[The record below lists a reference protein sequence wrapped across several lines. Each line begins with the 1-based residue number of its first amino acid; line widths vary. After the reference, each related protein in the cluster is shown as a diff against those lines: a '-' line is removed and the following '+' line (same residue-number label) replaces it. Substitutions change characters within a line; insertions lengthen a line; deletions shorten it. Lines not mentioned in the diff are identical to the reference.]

1 MISAGAMYGS
11 VARLLDALD
20 RDRTVADKAIRWSCP
35 VPFFGHLETAR
46 LATVGINPS
55 NREFV
60 DVAGKELRAV
70 SRRLPTLDSL
80 DLSSWGHADYQAL
93 RAILEACRTY
103 FDHNPYDR
111 WFGSLER
118 LFETTGC
125 SYYSP
130 GATACHLDIVPWAT
144 TCKWGTL
151 TPRVRHQLV
160 ECAARALVDL
170 IAGSSLTMLV
180 LNGQEVVRRFEALV
194 DLTLPVEPAPEW
206 DLPRDSGRTVKGMA
220 FRDVL
225 TNIGGVPLD
234 RKLVVLGY
242 NHNLQSSFG
251 VTGAARSA
259 ISEWITDQYSASAA

>member
-1 MISAGAMYGS
+1 MYGS
-11 VARLLDALD
+11 VARLLDVLES
-20 RDRTVADKAIRWSCP
+20 DRTVADEAIRWSCP

-60 DVAGKELRAV
+60 DSAGNELQDAG
-70 SRRLPTLDSL
+70 RRLPTLDSL
-80 DLSSWGHADYQAL
+80 SLPSWGHADYVAL
-93 RAILEACRTY
+93 RAILDACRTY

-118 LFETTGC
+118 LFEATGC

-130 GATACHLDIVPWAT
+130 KATACHLDIVPWAT
-144 TCKWGTL
+144 TYKWGAL
-151 TPRVRHQLV
+151 APRVRHELV
-160 ECAARALVDL
+160 ERAAQALVEL
-170 IAGSSLTMLV
+170 IADSCLTMLV
-180 LNGQEVVRRFEALV
+180 LNGQEVVRRFEALI
-194 DLTLPVEPAPEW
+194 DQPLPIELAPAW
-206 DLPRDSGRTVKGMA
+206 DLPRSNGPIVKGVA

-225 TNIGGVPLD
+225 TDIGGIPLD
-234 RKLVVLGY
+234 RELIVLGY

-259 ISEWITDQYSASAA
+259 ISGWITDQYSDATA